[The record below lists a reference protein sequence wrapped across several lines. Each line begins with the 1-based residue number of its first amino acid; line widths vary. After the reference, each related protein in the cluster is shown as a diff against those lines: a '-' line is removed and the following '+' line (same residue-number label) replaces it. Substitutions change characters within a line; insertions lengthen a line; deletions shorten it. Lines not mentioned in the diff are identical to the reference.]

1 MDLCGPIVPP
11 SILLANQK
19 KSLHNFRS
27 RHFCLWQTGFTAM
40 LHQIFMINVFNCV
53 LMNITRK
60 VSSIGKGG
68 TRLHK
73 AHLPEFCL
81 SVHTEP
87 GKVDLNATVVARA
100 ICPAV

>member
-1 MDLCGPIVPP
+1 
-11 SILLANQK
+11 
-19 KSLHNFRS
+19 
-27 RHFCLWQTGFTAM
+27 
-40 LHQIFMINVFNCV
+40 
-53 LMNITRK
+53 MNITRK
-60 VSSIGKGG
+60 VSSIGTGG

>member
-1 MDLCGPIVPP
+1 MFIASGPI
-11 SILLANQK
+11 LLPAEFCPLIGG
-19 KSLHNFRS
+19 KSLHNFCS
-27 RHFCLWQTGFTAM
+27 RHFSGLWQ
-40 LHQIFMINVFNCV
+40 QILMINIFNCV
-53 LMNITRK
+53 LMDITGK

-73 AHLPEFCL
+73 AHLPEFYL

-100 ICPAV
+100 VCFAV